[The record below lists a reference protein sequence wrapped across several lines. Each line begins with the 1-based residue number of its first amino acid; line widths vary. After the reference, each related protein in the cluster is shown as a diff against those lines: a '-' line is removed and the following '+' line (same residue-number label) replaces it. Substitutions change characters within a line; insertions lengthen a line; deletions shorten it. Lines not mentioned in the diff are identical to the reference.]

1 MAESEDF
8 VEGQSA
14 STKTGNFIDTN
25 LTELEGLRAY
35 TQETL
40 ENEVS
45 RQLDD
50 EISTRER
57 EREISNLK
65 IELKQVEKDILK
77 YDDGLKSIE
86 KRLQEL
92 CSAKVFDEQEKLK
105 IKHAE
110 AKVLKEEI
118 LKELKK
124 FETKTTKVNR

>member
-45 RQLDD
+45 RHLDD

-65 IELKQVEKDILK
+65 IEF
-77 YDDGLKSIE
+77 
-86 KRLQEL
+86 
-92 CSAKVFDEQEKLK
+92 ALK
-105 IKHAE
+105 IVCVKRMLMLGTWYA
-110 AKVLKEEI
+110 
-118 LKELKK
+118 
-124 FETKTTKVNR
+124 